1 MFGRGCTRLRKSKF
15 GKSKL
20 NASRYRRALVRA
32 GVAAALSAV
41 SLAAPAQ
48 EGTAPMQDAIFAR
61 KTLKDA
67 VCDRMMNIERMIG
80 TGQIDI
86 DVVHTQA
93 DAISALLL
101 AFPHLFPPASN
112 RWKPNAEGAPETLTL
127 ASPDLWTNF
136 PDFYRQAV
144 GAARSAFELSR
155 ADKADDA
162 KARARELRIACDT
175 CHALYLEDQ

>member
-1 MFGRGCTRLRKSKF
+1 MFGRYGSALRRSKF
-15 GKSKL
+15 GAVL
-20 NASRYRRALVRA
+20 
-32 GVAAALSAV
+32 AAALSAI
-41 SLAAPAQ
+41 SFAAPAQ
-48 EGTAPMQDAIFAR
+48 ESAATAQDAIFAR
-61 KTLKDA
+61 KTLQDA

-80 TGQIDI
+80 QGQIDLG
-86 DVVHTQA
+86 VVHTQA

-112 RWKPNAEGAPETLTL
+112 RWKPNAEGPPESLTL

-136 PDFYRQAV
+136 ADFYRLAA
-144 GAARSAFELSR
+144 GAARSAFDLSR
-155 ADKADDA
+155 AERAEDV

>member
-1 MFGRGCTRLRKSKF
+1 MFGYGSALRRPKF
-15 GKSKL
+15 GVIL
-20 NASRYRRALVRA
+20 
-32 GVAAALSAV
+32 AATLSAV
-41 SLAAPAQ
+41 SFAAPAQ
-48 EGTAPMQDAIFAR
+48 ESAATTQDAIFAR

-80 TGQIDI
+80 AGQIDLGT
-86 DVVHTQA
+86 VHTQA

-112 RWKPNAEGAPETLTL
+112 RWMPNAEGAPETLTL
-127 ASPDLWTNF
+127 ASPDLWTDF
-136 PDFYRQAV
+136 PDFYRQAA
-144 GAARSAFELSR
+144 GAARSAFDLSR
-155 ADKADDA
+155 AASAEDV

>member
-1 MFGRGCTRLRKSKF
+1 MFGHGSALRRSKF
-15 GKSKL
+15 GVIL
-20 NASRYRRALVRA
+20 
-32 GVAAALSAV
+32 AATLSAV
-41 SLAAPAQ
+41 SFAAPAQ
-48 EGTAPMQDAIFAR
+48 ESTATPQDAIFAR

-80 TGQIDI
+80 LGQIDLG
-86 DVVHTQA
+86 VVHTQA

-112 RWKPNAEGAPETLTL
+112 RWMANAEGAPETLTM
-127 ASPDLWTNF
+127 ASPDLWTDF
-136 PDFYRQAV
+136 PDFYRQAA
-144 GAARSAFELSR
+144 GAARSAFDLSR
-155 ADKADDA
+155 AERAEDV